1 MVDTISVAI
10 VEKYLLKEL
19 AIVVGSV
26 KVALLSMIALGD
38 VCCELWF
45 CIFFRSLMFYGKK
58 IG

>member
-19 AIVVGSV
+19 AIVIGSV

-38 VCCELWF
+38 VCCEL
-45 CIFFRSLMFYGKK
+45 
-58 IG
+58 